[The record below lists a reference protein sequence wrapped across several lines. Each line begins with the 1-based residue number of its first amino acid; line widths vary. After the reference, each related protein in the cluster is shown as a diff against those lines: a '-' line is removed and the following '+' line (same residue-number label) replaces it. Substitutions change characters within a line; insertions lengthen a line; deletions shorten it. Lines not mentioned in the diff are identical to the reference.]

1 MSSDDALLLTRLSA
15 REAQR
20 RIRDGKITA
29 EKLLAACLDR
39 IGTLDG
45 ELKAWTH
52 VDEAGA
58 RATARERDAET
69 RAGRPCGPLHGVPIG
84 IKDIFDVAGMPTT
97 GGAQPWA
104 HRRVTEDATAVA
116 RLRAAGAVIV
126 GKTATTEFAYRD
138 PAPTRNPWNLGHTPG
153 GSSAGSGAAVAARMI
168 PLANGSQTVGSVL
181 RPAAYNGV
189 VGLKPTHG
197 LIPVDGVIPLAWSF
211 DHVGVF
217 ARSVDDA
224 ALMLGILAGGE
235 YDAAVGRPP
244 RIAVATELIA
254 RAEPD
259 LTGHLRAA
267 ADAFRKAGAT
277 VVDVALPASFGALHS
292 AGLAVLEA
300 EAAAYH
306 EEAFRTHAAEFG
318 REMRACV
325 EAGLKATAIG
335 YVKAHRARLRFREDV
350 MPILAAHDVLLSP
363 TAPSPAPAGLGSTG
377 DGSLCAPWSYAGV
390 PSISLPSGLA
400 ASGLPF
406 AVQLTAAAG
415 HEQALLRA
423 AAWCEDVLRFSA
435 APAL

>member
-1 MSSDDALLLTRLSA
+1 MSSDDALLLSRLSA
-15 REAQR
+15 REAHR
-20 RIRDGKITA
+20 RIVAGKITA
-29 EKLLAACLDR
+29 EALLAACLDR
-39 IGTLDG
+39 IRALDG

-52 VDEAGA
+52 VDDAGA
-58 RATARERDAET
+58 RATARERDAEI
-69 RAGRPCGPLHGVPIG
+69 RAGRPRGPLHGVPIG

-97 GGAQPWA
+97 GGARPWA
-104 HRRVTEDATAVA
+104 HRRVTEDATSVA

-138 PAPTRNPWNLGHTPG
+138 PAPTRNPWNPRHTPG
-153 GSSAGSGAAVAARMI
+153 GSSAGSGAAVAARMV

-197 LIPVDGVIPLAWSF
+197 LVPVDGVIPLAWSL
-211 DHVGVF
+211 DHVGVL

-224 ALMLGILAGGE
+224 ALMLSSLAGAD
-235 YDAAVGRPP
+235 YDAAAGRPP
-244 RIAVATELIA
+244 RIGVATELIA

-259 LTGHLRAA
+259 LADHLRAA

-277 VVDVALPASFGALHS
+277 LVEVTLPSSFGALHA

-306 EEAFRTHAAEFG
+306 EEGFRQHAGEFG
-318 REMRACV
+318 KEMRACV
-325 EAGLKATAIG
+325 EAGLRATARD
-335 YVKAHRARLRFREDV
+335 YVKANRARLRFRAEA
-350 MPILAAHDVLLSP
+350 MPILAAHDALLSP

-377 DGSLCAPWSYAGV
+377 DGSLCAPWTYAGV

-406 AVQLTAAAG
+406 ALQLTATAG
-415 HEQALLRA
+415 NEQALLRT
-423 AAWCEDVLRFSA
+423 AAWCEGVLRFSA